1 MSKDDCSPAFKV
13 LMKNRRLTGVT
24 FIHSWVTLSFEG
36 EEKSDDGITIY
47 SRITV
52 EKLKR
57 QYSIGEAEFRDKLC
71 ELMGET
77 IADVSSNKMHFTFV
91 FKNKTKLLF
100 ELSMPNDSCPEVAH
114 GDFGGQLIAFMNE
127 WNED

>member
-1 MSKDDCSPAFKV
+1 MCKDGCSPAFKA

-52 EKLKR
+52 EKLNR
-57 QYSIGEAEFRDKLC
+57 QYSIGEAGFRDKLC
-71 ELMGET
+71 ELMGES
-77 IADVSSNKMHFTFV
+77 IAEVSSNKTHFTFV
-91 FKNKTKLLF
+91 FKNKTILFF
-100 ELSMPNDSCPEVAH
+100 ELSMPGDSYPEVAQ
-114 GDFGGQLIAFMNE
+114 GDFGGQLIAIMNE
-127 WNED
+127 RTD